1 MRNYEIAYIADP
13 DLDEQSLTALE
24 DKVKGWLE
32 TAGATISKVDHWGK
46 RRMAYQ
52 INKHP
57 DGVYTFVY
65 AEMPPSAGAAIERD
79 LRLNEQVLRFMITL
93 QDE

>member
-57 DGVYTFVY
+57 DGVIHVRVCRNASQCWRSHRTR
-65 AEMPPSAGAAIERD
+65 SAFE
-79 LRLNEQVLRFMITL
+79 
-93 QDE
+93 